1 MINKTFFEVR
11 SSPSYK
17 SAHKTFFKKTNFH
30 MYSVYKIHPR
40 RPHQSESN
48 AKAET
53 FFKVVNVLI
62 QWENVENHRRKYEAG
77 E

>member
-1 MINKTFFEVR
+1 MFMHLYFHSKAF
-11 SSPSYK
+11 SYK
-17 SAHKTFFKKTNFH
+17 NIDFLTIRPN
-30 MYSVYKIHPR
+30 VCVVPYKILPR
-40 RPHQSESN
+40 SPHQSESN

>member
-1 MINKTFFEVR
+1 
-11 SSPSYK
+11 
-17 SAHKTFFKKTNFH
+17 
-30 MYSVYKIHPR
+30 MYSVYKILPR

-77 E
+77 EWYRRSFEWGWVVFGVNTQPTTP